1 MWRLKNIYA
10 KDLLSFKEFKYSPTQ
25 GVTTLIFGNNMD
37 ADNQSS
43 NGSGKSALLEAI
55 SIVLTGETLR
65 KVKAEEIIN
74 DMSDSAMI
82 GAELFNDAIG
92 ESFCIERIL
101 SRKEPQKVLCK
112 TNNEET
118 DRDKQSSVAEYN
130 RYILDRIGLTKDD
143 IFGNFI
149 LSKHK
154 FDCFLSSSDR
164 EKKEIIN
171 RFSNANIID
180 NSVEEL
186 QKDITPVESK
196 LRDAELKVSHIEGK
210 IAGVEDQITRAIENE
225 KNKAS
230 SKELRKA
237 ELNESIANRR
247 KLIREFE
254 QNIKNTDER
263 LKTLDDI
270 YNKLSKLEESD
281 SKTDDTYKQI
291 CGWFNS
297 ANLSGFSNWL
307 GKAVELEKQINQ
319 IEEEFK
325 TVSIKISETAESIK
339 AETKELEKMRLSCR
353 KFDEASEV
361 KLAKLS
367 EKLSEIKNAL
377 AKTKKRN
384 EELEERKNNTSKTIA
399 NLKNSIAGEITCPA
413 CKHRFV
419 LSNDNIDIEKVE
431 AEIKKEEAALSN
443 IDKSLDDA
451 LIAAKDL
458 QKQISDNE
466 NQEYILCDERR
477 KVSKKLSEKS
487 SAVDQLAFE
496 QNRMERRKDNLDAD
510 IAKVERSISNL
521 ISSMFDEAF
530 DILDKQ
536 TKVQEASIEDF
547 ELKIKTCQGAIETF
561 QDSIDDL
568 DKVEKETIVDSLKT
582 TLKEYEKEYV
592 QTGRNKVE
600 IEKELL
606 KLKEQEQLFVEFK
619 THLANSKIEALANM
633 TNSFLKNIGSDIRIQ
648 FSGYTVLKSGK
659 VRDKISISLLRNGID
674 CGSFDKFSEGEKARV
689 NMANILAM
697 QKLTNINCEEGKG
710 LDLLVLDEILEA
722 TDEIGLASIFDS
734 LNSLQ
739 LTSLVVSHGNVA
751 ENYPHKLIINKKN
764 DVSFI

>member
-1 MWRLKNIYA
+1 MWKLKRIYA
-10 KDLLSFKEFKYSPTQ
+10 KNLLSFKEFEYSPTQ

-43 NGSGKSALLEAI
+43 NGSGKSALLEAT

-74 DMSDSAMI
+74 DMSDSALI

-92 ESFCIERIL
+92 ESFCIERTL
-101 SRKEPQKVLCK
+101 SRKEPQKVVCL
-112 TNNEET
+112 TDSEET

-130 RYILDRIGLTKDD
+130 KYILDRIGLTKDD

-154 FDCFLSSSDR
+154 YDCFLSSSDR

-180 NSVEEL
+180 SSVEEL
-186 QKDITPVESK
+186 QKDISPVESK

-210 IAGVEDQITRAIENE
+210 IAGVEDQIERAIENE
-225 KNKAS
+225 QNKAS
-230 SKELRKA
+230 SKESRKA

-247 KLIREFE
+247 KQIREFE
-254 QNIKNTDER
+254 QNIEQTNEN

-270 YNKLSKLEESD
+270 YDKLSKLEESD
-281 SKTDDTYKQI
+281 TKTDDAYKQI
-291 CGWFNS
+291 CGWFTS
-297 ANLSGFSNWL
+297 SNLSGFSNWAE
-307 GKAVELEKQINQ
+307 KAVELEEQIGKIEQEFEAVSMQ
-319 IEEEFK
+319 ISK
-325 TVSIKISETAESIK
+325 TAKSIK
-339 AETKELEKMRLSCR
+339 AETAELEAMRLSYR
-353 KFDEASEV
+353 KLGETNEEEAT
-361 KLAKLS
+361 KLYKALA
-367 EKLSEIKNAL
+367 EIKANL
-377 AKTKKRN
+377 AKTKEQN
-384 EELEERKNNTSKTIA
+384 EELEERKSNTSRAIA

-419 LSNDNIDIEKVE
+419 LDADIDVKEVE
-431 AEIKKEEAALSN
+431 ADIKEKESILEN
-443 IDKSLDDA
+443 INESLA
-451 LIAAKDL
+451 NSLTTTKDL
-458 QKQISDNE
+458 QKQILDNE
-466 NQEYILCDERR
+466 NQSHQLSDNLR
-477 KVSKKLSEKS
+477 KESRKLSEKS
-487 SAVDQLAFE
+487 SIVDQLAFD
-496 QNRMERRKDNLDAD
+496 QKRLVRKKDDLDAEVD
-510 IAKVERSISNL
+510 RIERSISSL
-521 ISSMFDEAF
+521 VSSMFDEAF
-530 DILDKQ
+530 DIMDKQ
-536 TKVQEASIEDF
+536 TKIQEAAIEDF
-547 ELKIKTCQGAIETF
+547 ALKIRTCQGAIETF
-561 QDSIDDL
+561 QNSIDDL
-568 DKVEKETIVDSLKT
+568 DKVEAETIVDSLKA

-592 QTGRNKVE
+592 QVGRDKAD
-600 IEKELL
+600 IEKELFE
-606 KLKEQEQLFVEFK
+606 LKEQEQLFVEFK
-619 THLANSKIEALANM
+619 THLANSKIDALANM
-633 TNSFLKNIGSDIRIQ
+633 TNTFLENIGSDIRIQ

-697 QKLTNINCEEGKG
+697 QKLTNLNCEEGKG

-722 TDEIGLASIFDS
+722 TDETGLASIFDS

>member
-1 MWRLKNIYA
+1 MWKLKRIYA
-10 KDLLSFKEFKYSPTQ
+10 KNLLSFKEFEYSPTQ

-43 NGSGKSALLEAI
+43 NGSGKSALLEAT

-74 DMSDSAMI
+74 DMSDSSLI

-92 ESFCIERIL
+92 ESFCIERTL
-101 SRKEPQKVLCK
+101 SRKEPQKVICL
-112 TNNEET
+112 TNGEET

-154 FDCFLSSSDR
+154 YDCFLSSSDR

-180 NSVEEL
+180 SAFEEL
-186 QKDITPVESK
+186 QKDISPVESK

-210 IAGVEDQITRAIENE
+210 IAGVEDQIERAIENE
-225 KNKAS
+225 QNKAS
-230 SKELRKA
+230 SKESRKA

-247 KLIREFE
+247 KQIREFE
-254 QNIKNTDER
+254 QNIEQTNEN

-281 SKTDDTYKQI
+281 TKTDNAYKQI
-291 CGWFNS
+291 CGWFTS
-297 ANLSGFSNWL
+297 SNLSGFSNWAE
-307 GKAVELEKQINQ
+307 KAVELEKQIGKVEQEFEAVSMQ
-319 IEEEFK
+319 ISK
-325 TVSIKISETAESIK
+325 TAKSIK
-339 AETKELEKMRLSCR
+339 AETAELEAMRLSYR
-353 KFDEASEV
+353 KLGETNEEEAT
-361 KLAKLS
+361 KLYKALA
-367 EKLSEIKNAL
+367 EIKANL
-377 AKTKKRN
+377 AKTKEQS
-384 EELEERKNNTSKTIA
+384 EELEERKSNTSKAIA

-419 LSNDNIDIEKVE
+419 LDADIDVKEVE
-431 AEIKKEEAALSN
+431 ADIKEKESILEN
-443 IDKSLDDA
+443 INESLA
-451 LIAAKDL
+451 NSLTTTKDL
-458 QKQISDNE
+458 QKQILDNE
-466 NQEYILCDERR
+466 NQSHQLSDNLR
-477 KVSKKLSEKS
+477 KESRKLSEKS
-487 SAVDQLAFE
+487 SIVDQLAFD
-496 QNRMERRKDNLDAD
+496 QKRLVRKKDDLDAEVD
-510 IAKVERSISNL
+510 RIERSISSL
-521 ISSMFDEAF
+521 VSSMFDEAF

-536 TKVQEASIEDF
+536 TKIQEAAIEDF
-547 ELKIKTCQGAIETF
+547 ALKIRTCQGAIETF
-561 QDSIDDL
+561 QNSIDDL
-568 DKVEKETIVDSLKT
+568 DKVEAETIVDSLKA

-592 QTGRNKVE
+592 QVGRDKAD
-600 IEKELL
+600 IEKELFE
-606 KLKEQEQLFVEFK
+606 LKEQEQLFVEFK
-619 THLANSKIEALANM
+619 THLANSKIDALANM
-633 TNSFLKNIGSDIRIQ
+633 TNTFLENIGSDIRIQ

-697 QKLTNINCEEGKG
+697 QKLTNLNCEEGKG

-722 TDEIGLASIFDS
+722 TDETGLASIFDS

>member
-1 MWRLKNIYA
+1 MWKLKRIYA
-10 KDLLSFKEFKYSPTQ
+10 KNLLSFKEFEYSPTQ

-43 NGSGKSALLEAI
+43 NGSGKSALLEAT
-55 SIVLTGETLR
+55 SIALTGETLR

-74 DMSDSAMI
+74 DMSDAALI
-82 GAELFNDAIG
+82 GAELFNDTIG
-92 ESFCIERIL
+92 ESFCIERTL
-101 SRKEPQKVLCK
+101 SRKEPQKVICL
-112 TNNEET
+112 TNGEET

-154 FDCFLSSSDR
+154 YDCFLSSPDR

-186 QKDITPVESK
+186 QKDISPVESK

-210 IAGVEDQITRAIENE
+210 IAGVEDQIERAIENE
-225 KNKAS
+225 QNKAS
-230 SKELRKA
+230 SKESRKV

-254 QNIKNTDER
+254 QNIEQTNEN

-281 SKTDDTYKQI
+281 TKTDDAYKQI
-291 CGWFNS
+291 CGWFTS
-297 ANLSGFSNWL
+297 SNLSGFSNWAE
-307 GKAVELEKQINQ
+307 KAVELEKQIGKVEQEFEAVSMQ
-319 IEEEFK
+319 ISK
-325 TVSIKISETAESIK
+325 AAKSIK
-339 AETKELEKMRLSCR
+339 AETTELEAIRLSYR
-353 KFDEASEV
+353 KLGETNEEEAT
-361 KLAKLS
+361 KLYKALA
-367 EKLSEIKNAL
+367 EIKANL
-377 AKTKKRN
+377 AKTKEQN
-384 EELEERKNNTSKTIA
+384 EELEERKSNTSRAIA

-419 LSNDNIDIEKVE
+419 LDADIDVKEVE
-431 AEIKKEEAALSN
+431 ADIKEKESILEN
-443 IDKSLDDA
+443 INESLA
-451 LIAAKDL
+451 NSLTTTKDL
-458 QKQISDNE
+458 QKQILDNE
-466 NQEYILCDERR
+466 NQSHQLSDNLR
-477 KVSKKLSEKS
+477 KESRKLSEKS
-487 SAVDQLAFE
+487 SIVDQLAFD
-496 QNRMERRKDNLDAD
+496 QKRLLRKKDDLDAEID
-510 IAKVERSISNL
+510 RIERSISSL
-521 ISSMFDEAF
+521 VSSMFDEAF

-536 TKVQEASIEDF
+536 TKIQEAAIEDF
-547 ELKIKTCQGAIETF
+547 VLKIRTCQGAIETF
-561 QDSIDDL
+561 LNSIDDL
-568 DKVEKETIVDSLKT
+568 DKVEAETIVDSLKA

-592 QTGRNKVE
+592 QVGRDKAD
-600 IEKELL
+600 IEKELFE
-606 KLKEQEQLFVEFK
+606 LKEQEQLFVEFK
-619 THLANSKIEALANM
+619 THLANSKIDALANM
-633 TNSFLKNIGSDIRIQ
+633 TNTFLENIGSDIRIQ

-697 QKLTNINCEEGKG
+697 QKLTNLNCEEGKG

-722 TDEIGLASIFDS
+722 TDETGLASIFDS

>member
-1 MWRLKNIYA
+1 MWKLKRIYA
-10 KDLLSFKEFKYSPTQ
+10 KNLLSFKEFEYSPTQ

-43 NGSGKSALLEAI
+43 NGSGKSALLEAT
-55 SIVLTGETLR
+55 SIALTGETLR

-74 DMSDSAMI
+74 DMSDAALI
-82 GAELFNDAIG
+82 GAELFNDTIG
-92 ESFCIERIL
+92 ESFCIERTL
-101 SRKEPQKVLCK
+101 SRKEPQKVICL
-112 TNNEET
+112 TNGEET

-154 FDCFLSSSDR
+154 YDCFLSSPDR

-186 QKDITPVESK
+186 QKDISPVESK

-210 IAGVEDQITRAIENE
+210 IAGVEDQIERAIENE
-225 KNKAS
+225 QNKAS
-230 SKELRKA
+230 SKESRKV

-254 QNIKNTDER
+254 QNIEQTNEN

-281 SKTDDTYKQI
+281 TKTDDAYKQI
-291 CGWFNS
+291 CGWFTS
-297 ANLSGFSNWL
+297 SNLSGFSNWAE
-307 GKAVELEKQINQ
+307 KAVELEKQIGKVEQEFEAVSMQ
-319 IEEEFK
+319 ISK
-325 TVSIKISETAESIK
+325 AAKSIK
-339 AETKELEKMRLSCR
+339 AETTELEAIRLSYR
-353 KFDEASEV
+353 KLGETNEEEAT
-361 KLAKLS
+361 KLYKALA
-367 EKLSEIKNAL
+367 EIKANL
-377 AKTKKRN
+377 AKTKEQN
-384 EELEERKNNTSKTIA
+384 EELEERKSNTSRAIA

-419 LSNDNIDIEKVE
+419 LDVDIDVKEVE
-431 AEIKKEEAALSN
+431 ADIKEKESILEN
-443 IDKSLDDA
+443 INESLVNS
-451 LIAAKDL
+451 LTTTKDL
-458 QKQISDNE
+458 QKQILDNE
-466 NQEYILCDERR
+466 NQSHQLSDELR
-477 KVSKKLSEKS
+477 KEARKLSEKS
-487 SAVDQLAFE
+487 SIVDQLTFE
-496 QNRMERRKDNLDAD
+496 QKRLERKRDDLDAE
-510 IAKVERSISNL
+510 ITKIERSISNL

-530 DILDKQ
+530 DIVDRQ
-536 TKVQEASIEDF
+536 TKMQEAAVEDF

-561 QDSIDDL
+561 QNSIDDL
-568 DKVEKETIVDSLKT
+568 DKVEKETIVDSLKA

-592 QTGRNKVE
+592 QVGRDKAD
-600 IEKELL
+600 IEKELFE
-606 KLKEQEQLFVEFK
+606 LKEQEQLFVEFK
-619 THLANSKIEALANM
+619 THLANSKIDALANM
-633 TNSFLKNIGSDIRIQ
+633 TNTFLENIGSDIRIQ

-697 QKLTNINCEEGKG
+697 QKLTNLNCEEGKG

-722 TDEIGLASIFDS
+722 TDETGLASIFDS

>member
-1 MWRLKNIYA
+1 MWKLKRIYA
-10 KDLLSFKEFKYSPTQ
+10 KNLLSFKEFEYSPTQ

-43 NGSGKSALLEAI
+43 NGSGKSALLEAT

-74 DMSDSAMI
+74 DMSDSALI

-92 ESFCIERIL
+92 ESFCIERTL
-101 SRKEPQKVLCK
+101 SRKEPQKVVCL
-112 TNNEET
+112 TDSEET

-130 RYILDRIGLTKDD
+130 KYILDRIGLTKDD

-154 FDCFLSSSDR
+154 YDCFLSSSDR

-180 NSVEEL
+180 SSVEEL
-186 QKDITPVESK
+186 QKDISPVESK

-210 IAGVEDQITRAIENE
+210 IAGVEDQIERAIENE
-225 KNKAS
+225 QNKAS
-230 SKELRKA
+230 SKESRKA

-247 KLIREFE
+247 KQIREFE
-254 QNIKNTDER
+254 QNIEQTNEN

-281 SKTDDTYKQI
+281 SKTDNAYKQI
-291 CGWFNS
+291 CGWFTS
-297 ANLSGFSNWL
+297 SNLSGFSNWAE
-307 GKAVELEKQINQ
+307 KAVELEKQIGKVEQEFEAVSMQ
-319 IEEEFK
+319 ISK
-325 TVSIKISETAESIK
+325 TAKSIK
-339 AETKELEKMRLSCR
+339 AETAELEAMRLSYR
-353 KFDEASEV
+353 KLGETNEEEAT
-361 KLAKLS
+361 KLYKALA
-367 EKLSEIKNAL
+367 EIKANL
-377 AKTKKRN
+377 AKTKEQN
-384 EELEERKNNTSKTIA
+384 EELEERKSNTSRAIA

-419 LSNDNIDIEKVE
+419 LDADIDVKEVE
-431 AEIKKEEAALSN
+431 ADIKEKESILEN
-443 IDKSLDDA
+443 INESLA
-451 LIAAKDL
+451 NSLTTTKDL
-458 QKQISDNE
+458 QKQILDNE
-466 NQEYILCDERR
+466 NQSHQLSDNLR
-477 KVSKKLSEKS
+477 KESRKLSEKS
-487 SAVDQLAFE
+487 SIVDQLAFD
-496 QNRMERRKDNLDAD
+496 QKRLVRKKDDLDAEVD
-510 IAKVERSISNL
+510 RIERSISSL
-521 ISSMFDEAF
+521 VSSMFDEAF
-530 DILDKQ
+530 DIMDKQ
-536 TKVQEASIEDF
+536 TKIQEAAIEDF
-547 ELKIKTCQGAIETF
+547 ALKIRTCQGAIETF
-561 QDSIDDL
+561 QNSIDDL
-568 DKVEKETIVDSLKT
+568 DKVEAETIVDSLKA

-592 QTGRNKVE
+592 QVGRDKAD
-600 IEKELL
+600 IEKELFE
-606 KLKEQEQLFVEFK
+606 LKEQEQLFVEFK
-619 THLANSKIEALANM
+619 THLANSKIDALANM
-633 TNSFLKNIGSDIRIQ
+633 TNTFLENIGSDIRIQ

-697 QKLTNINCEEGKG
+697 QKLTNLNCEEGKG

-722 TDEIGLASIFDS
+722 TDETGLASIFDS

>member
-1 MWRLKNIYA
+1 MWKLKRIYA
-10 KDLLSFKEFKYSPTQ
+10 KNLLSFKKFEYSPTQ

-43 NGSGKSALLEAI
+43 NGSGKSALLEAT
-55 SIVLTGETLR
+55 SIALTGETLR

-74 DMSDSAMI
+74 DMSDAALI
-82 GAELFNDAIG
+82 GAELFNDTIG
-92 ESFCIERIL
+92 ESFCIERTL
-101 SRKEPQKVLCK
+101 SRKEPQKVICL
-112 TNNEET
+112 TNDEET

-154 FDCFLSSSDR
+154 YDCFLSSSDR

-180 NSVEEL
+180 SSVEEL
-186 QKDITPVESK
+186 QKDISPVESK

-210 IAGVEDQITRAIENE
+210 IAGVEDQIERAIENE
-225 KNKAS
+225 QNKAS
-230 SKELRKA
+230 SKESRKA

-254 QNIKNTDER
+254 QNIEQTNEN

-281 SKTDDTYKQI
+281 TKTDDAYKQI
-291 CGWFNS
+291 CGWFTS
-297 ANLSGFSNWL
+297 SNLSGFSNWAE
-307 GKAVELEKQINQ
+307 KAVELEKQIGKVEQEFEAVSMQ
-319 IEEEFK
+319 ISK
-325 TVSIKISETAESIK
+325 TAKSIK
-339 AETKELEKMRLSCR
+339 AETAELEAMRLSYR
-353 KFDEASEV
+353 KLGETNEEEAT
-361 KLAKLS
+361 KLYKALA
-367 EKLSEIKNAL
+367 EIKANL
-377 AKTKKRN
+377 AKTKEQN
-384 EELEERKNNTSKTIA
+384 EELEERKSNTSRAIA
-399 NLKNSIAGEITCPA
+399 NLKNSIAGEITCPV

-419 LSNDNIDIEKVE
+419 LDADIDVKEVE
-431 AEIKKEEAALSN
+431 ADIKEKESILEN
-443 IDKSLDDA
+443 INESLA
-451 LIAAKDL
+451 NSLTTTKDL
-458 QKQISDNE
+458 QKQILDNE
-466 NQEYILCDERR
+466 NQSHQLSDNLR
-477 KVSKKLSEKS
+477 KESRKLSEKS
-487 SAVDQLAFE
+487 SIVDQLAFD
-496 QNRMERRKDNLDAD
+496 QKRLVRKKDDLDAEID
-510 IAKVERSISNL
+510 RIERSISSL
-521 ISSMFDEAF
+521 VSSMFDEAF

-536 TKVQEASIEDF
+536 TKIQEAAIEDF
-547 ELKIKTCQGAIETF
+547 ALKIRTCQGAIETF
-561 QDSIDDL
+561 QNSIDDL
-568 DKVEKETIVDSLKT
+568 DKVEAETIVDSLKA

-592 QTGRNKVE
+592 QVGRDKAD
-600 IEKELL
+600 IEKELFE
-606 KLKEQEQLFVEFK
+606 LKEQEQLFVEFK
-619 THLANSKIEALANM
+619 THLANSKIDALANM
-633 TNSFLKNIGSDIRIQ
+633 TNTFLENIGSDIRIQ

-697 QKLTNINCEEGKG
+697 QKLTNLNCEEGKG

-722 TDEIGLASIFDS
+722 TDETGLASIFDS

>member
-1 MWRLKNIYA
+1 MWKLKRIYA
-10 KDLLSFKEFKYSPTQ
+10 KNLLSFKEFEYSPTQ

-43 NGSGKSALLEAI
+43 NGSGKSALLEAT

-74 DMSDSAMI
+74 DMSDSSLI
-82 GAELFNDAIG
+82 GAELFNDVIG
-92 ESFCIERIL
+92 ESFCIERTL
-101 SRKEPQKVLCK
+101 SRKEPQKVICL
-112 TNNEET
+112 TNGEET

-154 FDCFLSSSDR
+154 YDCFLSSSDR

-180 NSVEEL
+180 SSVEEL
-186 QKDITPVESK
+186 QKDISPVESK

-210 IAGVEDQITRAIENE
+210 IAGVEDQIERAIENE
-225 KNKAS
+225 QNKAS
-230 SKELRKA
+230 SKESRKA

-247 KLIREFE
+247 KQIREFE
-254 QNIKNTDER
+254 QNIEQTNEN
-263 LKTLDDI
+263 LKTLDNI

-281 SKTDDTYKQI
+281 SKTDNAYKQI
-291 CGWFNS
+291 CGWFTS
-297 ANLSGFSNWL
+297 SNLSGFSNWAE
-307 GKAVELEKQINQ
+307 KAVELEKQIGKVEQEFEAVSMQ
-319 IEEEFK
+319 ISK
-325 TVSIKISETAESIK
+325 TAKSIK
-339 AETKELEKMRLSCR
+339 AETAELEAMRLSYR
-353 KFDEASEV
+353 KLGETNEEEAT
-361 KLAKLS
+361 KLYKALA
-367 EKLSEIKNAL
+367 EIKANL
-377 AKTKKRN
+377 AKTKEQN
-384 EELEERKNNTSKTIA
+384 EELEERKSNTSRAIA

-419 LSNDNIDIEKVE
+419 LDADIDVKEVE
-431 AEIKKEEAALSN
+431 ADIKEKESILEN
-443 IDKSLDDA
+443 INESLA
-451 LIAAKDL
+451 NSLTTTKDL
-458 QKQISDNE
+458 QKQILDNE
-466 NQEYILCDERR
+466 NQSHQLSDNLR
-477 KVSKKLSEKS
+477 KESRKLSEKS
-487 SAVDQLAFE
+487 SIVDQLAFD
-496 QNRMERRKDNLDAD
+496 QKRLVRKKDDLDAEID
-510 IAKVERSISNL
+510 RIERSISSL
-521 ISSMFDEAF
+521 VSSMFDEAF

-536 TKVQEASIEDF
+536 TKIQEAAIEDF
-547 ELKIKTCQGAIETF
+547 ALKIRTCQGAIETF
-561 QDSIDDL
+561 QNSIDDL
-568 DKVEKETIVDSLKT
+568 DKVEAETIVDSLKA

-592 QTGRNKVE
+592 QVGRDKAD
-600 IEKELL
+600 IEKELFE
-606 KLKEQEQLFVEFK
+606 LKEQEKLFVEFK
-619 THLANSKIEALANM
+619 THLANSKIDALANM
-633 TNSFLKNIGSDIRIQ
+633 TNTFLENIGSDIRIQ

-659 VRDKISISLLRNGID
+659 VRDKISISLFRNGID

-697 QKLTNINCEEGKG
+697 QKLTNLNCEEGKG
-710 LDLLVLDEILEA
+710 LYLLVLDEILEA
-722 TDEIGLASIFDS
+722 TDETGLASIFDS

>member
-1 MWRLKNIYA
+1 MWKLKSIYA
-10 KDLLSFKEFKYSPTQ
+10 KNLLSFKEFSYSPIQ

-74 DMSDSAMI
+74 DMSDSALV
-82 GAELFNDAIG
+82 GAELYNDAIG
-92 ESFCIERIL
+92 EKFCIERTL
-101 SRKEPQKVLCK
+101 SRKEAQKVVCL
-112 TNNEET
+112 TNGEET
-118 DRDKQSSVAEYN
+118 DRDKQSSVSEYN
-130 RYILDRIGLTKDD
+130 KYVLDRIGLTKDD

-154 FDCFLSSSDR
+154 YDCFLSSSDR

-180 NSVEEL
+180 HSVEEL
-186 QKDITPVESK
+186 QKDIAPVEK
-196 LRDAELKVSHIEGK
+196 QFRDAELKTSHIEGK
-210 IAGVEDQITRAIENE
+210 IAGVEDQIMRAIESE
-225 KNKAS
+225 KNKTS
-230 SKELRKA
+230 SKEARKA
-237 ELNESIANRR
+237 ELNESIASRR
-247 KLIREFE
+247 KQIREFE
-254 QNIKNTDER
+254 QEIQETDEK

-270 YNKLSKLEESD
+270 YNKLVKLEESNA
-281 SKTDDTYKQI
+281 KTEDAYNQI

-297 ANLSGFSNWL
+297 SNLSGFSNWL
-307 GKAVELEKQINQ
+307 EKAVELEKQIIR
-319 IEEEFK
+319 IEQEFE
-325 TVSIKISETAESIK
+325 TISTKISKTAKSITVETAE
-339 AETKELEKMRLSCR
+339 LEAMRLLYRQLNETNGVEST
-353 KFDEASEV
+353 
-361 KLAKLS
+361 KLS
-367 EKLSEIKNAL
+367 EALTEIKTNL
-377 AKTKKRN
+377 AKAKERN
-384 EELEERKNNTSKTIA
+384 EKLEERKNNTSKVIA
-399 NLKNSIAGEITCPA
+399 NLRNTIAGEITCPA
-413 CKHRFV
+413 CRHRFV
-419 LSNDNIDIEKVE
+419 LSDEDIDVKEVE
-431 AEIKKEEAALSN
+431 ADIKKKEAALHDIN
-443 IDKSLDDA
+443 ESLA
-451 LIAAKDL
+451 NSLIATKEL
-458 QKQISDNE
+458 QKQILDNE
-466 NQEYILCDERR
+466 NKSFLLSDELR
-477 KVSKKLSEKS
+477 KAAQKLSEKS
-487 SAVDQLAFE
+487 SIVDQLSFD
-496 QNRMERRKDNLDAD
+496 QKRLGRTRDDLDAE
-510 IAKVERSISNL
+510 IAKIERSINNL
-521 ISSMFDEAF
+521 VSSMFDEAF

-536 TKVQEASIEDF
+536 TKIHEADIEDLG
-547 ELKIKTCQGAIETF
+547 LKIRTCQGAIETF
-561 QDSIDDL
+561 QNSIDDL
-568 DKVEKETIVDSLKT
+568 DKVEKETIVDSLKA

-592 QTGRNKVE
+592 QIGRDKAK

-606 KLKEQEQLFVEFK
+606 ELKEQEQLFVEFK

-633 TNSFLKNIGSDIRIQ
+633 TNSFLEDIGSDIRIR

-722 TDEIGLASIFDS
+722 TDETGLASIFNS

>member
-1 MWRLKNIYA
+1 MWKLKRIYA
-10 KDLLSFKEFKYSPTQ
+10 KNLLSFKEFEYSPTQ

-43 NGSGKSALLEAI
+43 NGSGKSALLEAT

-74 DMSDSAMI
+74 DMSDSSLI
-82 GAELFNDAIG
+82 GAELFNDVIG
-92 ESFCIERIL
+92 ESFCIERTL
-101 SRKEPQKVLCK
+101 SRKEPQKVICL
-112 TNNEET
+112 TNGEET

-154 FDCFLSSSDR
+154 YDCFLSSSDR

-180 NSVEEL
+180 SSVEEL
-186 QKDITPVESK
+186 QKDISPVESK

-210 IAGVEDQITRAIENE
+210 IAGVEDQIERAIENE
-225 KNKAS
+225 QNKAS
-230 SKELRKA
+230 SKESRKA

-247 KLIREFE
+247 KQIREFE
-254 QNIKNTDER
+254 QNIEQTNEN
-263 LKTLDDI
+263 LKTLDNI

-281 SKTDDTYKQI
+281 SKTDNAYKQI
-291 CGWFNS
+291 CGWFTS
-297 ANLSGFSNWL
+297 SNLSGFSNWAE
-307 GKAVELEKQINQ
+307 KAVELEKQIGKVEQEFEAVSMQ
-319 IEEEFK
+319 ISK
-325 TVSIKISETAESIK
+325 TAKSIK
-339 AETKELEKMRLSCR
+339 AETAELEAMRLSYR
-353 KFDEASEV
+353 KLGETNEEEAT
-361 KLAKLS
+361 KLYKALA
-367 EKLSEIKNAL
+367 EIKANL
-377 AKTKKRN
+377 AKTKEQN
-384 EELEERKNNTSKTIA
+384 EELEERKSNTSRAIA

-419 LSNDNIDIEKVE
+419 LDADIDVKEVE
-431 AEIKKEEAALSN
+431 ADIKEKESILEN
-443 IDKSLDDA
+443 INESLA
-451 LIAAKDL
+451 NSLTTTKDL
-458 QKQISDNE
+458 QKQILDNE
-466 NQEYILCDERR
+466 NQSHQLSDNLR
-477 KVSKKLSEKS
+477 KESRKLSEKS
-487 SAVDQLAFE
+487 SIVDQLAFD
-496 QNRMERRKDNLDAD
+496 QKRLVRKKDDLDAEID
-510 IAKVERSISNL
+510 RIERSISSL
-521 ISSMFDEAF
+521 VSSMFDEAF

-536 TKVQEASIEDF
+536 TKIQEAAIEDF
-547 ELKIKTCQGAIETF
+547 ALKIRTCQGAIETF
-561 QDSIDDL
+561 QNSIDDL
-568 DKVEKETIVDSLKT
+568 DKVEAETIVDSLKA

-592 QTGRNKVE
+592 QVGRDKAD
-600 IEKELL
+600 IEKELFE
-606 KLKEQEQLFVEFK
+606 LKEQEQLFVEFK
-619 THLANSKIEALANM
+619 THLANSKIDALANM
-633 TNSFLKNIGSDIRIQ
+633 TNTFLENIGSDIRIQ

-659 VRDKISISLLRNGID
+659 VRDKISISLFRNGID

-697 QKLTNINCEEGKG
+697 QKLTNLNCEEGKG

-722 TDEIGLASIFDS
+722 TDETGLASIFDS

>member
-1 MWRLKNIYA
+1 MWKLKRIYA
-10 KDLLSFKEFKYSPTQ
+10 KNLLSFKEFEYSPTQ

-43 NGSGKSALLEAI
+43 NGSGKSALLEAT

-74 DMSDSAMI
+74 DMSDSSLI
-82 GAELFNDAIG
+82 GAELFNDVIG
-92 ESFCIERIL
+92 ESFCIERTL
-101 SRKEPQKVLCK
+101 SRKEPQKVICL
-112 TNNEET
+112 TNGEET

-154 FDCFLSSSDR
+154 YDCFLSSSDR

-180 NSVEEL
+180 SSVEEL
-186 QKDITPVESK
+186 QKDISPVESK

-210 IAGVEDQITRAIENE
+210 IAGVEDQIERAIENE
-225 KNKAS
+225 QNKAS
-230 SKELRKA
+230 SKESRKA

-247 KLIREFE
+247 KQIREFE
-254 QNIKNTDER
+254 QNIEQTNEN

-281 SKTDDTYKQI
+281 TKTDNAYKQI
-291 CGWFNS
+291 CGWFTS
-297 ANLSGFSNWL
+297 SNLSGFSNWAE
-307 GKAVELEKQINQ
+307 KAVELEKQIGKVEQEFEAVSMQ
-319 IEEEFK
+319 ISK
-325 TVSIKISETAESIK
+325 TAKSIK
-339 AETKELEKMRLSCR
+339 AETAELEAMRLSYR
-353 KFDEASEV
+353 KLGETNEEEAT
-361 KLAKLS
+361 KLYKALA
-367 EKLSEIKNAL
+367 EIKANL
-377 AKTKKRN
+377 AKTKEQS
-384 EELEERKNNTSKTIA
+384 EELEERKSNTSKAIA

-419 LSNDNIDIEKVE
+419 LDADIDVKEVE
-431 AEIKKEEAALSN
+431 ADIKEKESILEN
-443 IDKSLDDA
+443 INESLA
-451 LIAAKDL
+451 NSLTTTKDL
-458 QKQISDNE
+458 QKQILDNE
-466 NQEYILCDERR
+466 NQSHQLSDNLR
-477 KVSKKLSEKS
+477 KESRKLSEKS
-487 SAVDQLAFE
+487 SIVDQLAFD
-496 QNRMERRKDNLDAD
+496 QKRLVRKKDDLDAEVD
-510 IAKVERSISNL
+510 RIERSISSL
-521 ISSMFDEAF
+521 VSSMFDEAF
-530 DILDKQ
+530 DIMDKQ
-536 TKVQEASIEDF
+536 TKIQEAAIEDF
-547 ELKIKTCQGAIETF
+547 ALKIRTCQGAIETF
-561 QDSIDDL
+561 QNSIDDL
-568 DKVEKETIVDSLKT
+568 DKVEAETIVDSLKA

-592 QTGRNKVE
+592 QVGRDKAD
-600 IEKELL
+600 IEKELFE
-606 KLKEQEQLFVEFK
+606 LKEQEQLFVEFK
-619 THLANSKIEALANM
+619 THLANSKIDALANM
-633 TNSFLKNIGSDIRIQ
+633 TNTFLENIGSDIRIQ

-697 QKLTNINCEEGKG
+697 QKLTNLNCEEGKG

-722 TDEIGLASIFDS
+722 TDETGLASIFDS